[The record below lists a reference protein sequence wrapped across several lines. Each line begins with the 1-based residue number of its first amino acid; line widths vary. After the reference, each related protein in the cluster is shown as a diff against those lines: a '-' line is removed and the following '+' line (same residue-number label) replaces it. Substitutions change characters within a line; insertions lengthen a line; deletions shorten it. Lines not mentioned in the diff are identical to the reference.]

1 MASAATIRYTT
12 DVMTITLRGLDLT
25 GYKVLVTVQQGS
37 ANAVTITNPTR
48 VVEDGNTTLY
58 VSMTQQQSGRL
69 SAGRAKMQVN
79 WINSNGTRGATDV
92 IDVIVGENLVPEV
105 ISYG

>member
-12 DVMTITLRGLDLT
+12 DVMTITLRGIDLT
-25 GYKVLVTVQQGS
+25 GYRTLVTVSQGS
-37 ANAVTITNPTR
+37 ATTVTINNPTKS
-48 VVEDGNTTLY
+48 VEGGNTTLY
-58 VSMTQQQSGRL
+58 VSMTQQQSGNL

-79 WINSNGTRGATDV
+79 WINGSGDRGATDV
-92 IDVIVGENLVPEV
+92 IDVVVGENLVPEV